1 MSEFRNKL
9 KRQLEIIG
17 ICLSQNYPGNLT
29 TFDLADLFGVE
40 ELTIKRDLKDIR
52 SEGIDIHSVRG
63 KGVCL
68 SSILQDEKLKELIQ
82 QYTALAISYEA
93 VDKSTGLMVNR
104 LREKALS
111 NLIILEM
118 CIETLTRALIDYE
131 KESEGVDFR
140 REISPHRIFQRDNY
154 WRVLAV
160 ENGIM
165 KQFHLNKIIDARAT
179 AYKFEPLPKEKI
191 DELFKYSWRSW
202 LGDERYYIKLKLSH
216 IWADRL
222 LPKQLMEH
230 EKITEIEDKSVIYET
245 TVNTLDEIAGW
256 VVSRGKGVI
265 VLEPVELKERVINL
279 AKGVICNYDNTKD

>member
-17 ICLSQNYPGNLT
+17 ICLSQNYPGNLN
-29 TFDLADLFGVE
+29 TFDLADMFGVE
-40 ELTIKRDLKDIR
+40 ELTIKRDLKDLR

-63 KGVCL
+63 RGICL
-68 SSILQDEKLKELIQ
+68 SSNLSEEKLRELIQ

-104 LREKALS
+104 LREKALA
-111 NLIILEM
+111 NLIVLEM
-118 CIETLTRALIDYE
+118 CIESHTRALIDYE

-140 REISPHRIFQRDNY
+140 REVAPHRIFQRDNY

-160 ENGIM
+160 ENGVL
-165 KQFHLNKIIDARAT
+165 KQFHLNKIIDART
-179 AYKFEPLPKEKI
+179 TTYSFEPLPKEKI

-202 LGDERYYIKLKLSH
+202 LGDERFNIKLKLSH
-216 IWADRL
+216 LWADRL

-230 EKITEIEDKSVIYET
+230 EKITELEDGSVIYET

-256 VVSRGKGVI
+256 VVSRGGGVVVI
-265 VLEPVELKERVINL
+265 EPDELRERVINL
-279 AKGVICNYDNTKD
+279 AKESLGNYGA

>member
-9 KRQLEIIG
+9 KRQLEIVG
-17 ICLSQNYPGNLT
+17 ICLSQNYPGHLS
-29 TFDLADLFGVE
+29 TFDLADMFGVE
-40 ELTIKRDLKDIR
+40 ELTIKRDLKDLR

-63 KGVCL
+63 RGVRL
-68 SSILQDEKLKELIQ
+68 TSNLNDEKLRELIQ

-104 LREKALS
+104 LSEKALA
-111 NLIILEM
+111 NMIILEM
-118 CIETLTRALIDYE
+118 CIESRTRALIDYE

-140 REISPHRIFQRDNY
+140 REVSPHRIFQRDNY

-160 ENGIM
+160 ENGIL
-165 KQFHLNKIIDARAT
+165 KQFHLNKILDARAT
-179 AYKFEPLPKEKI
+179 SFKFEPLPPEKI

-202 LGDERYYIKLKLSH
+202 LGDERYNIKLKLSH

-230 EKITEIEDKSVIYET
+230 EKITELENGSVLYET

-256 VVSRGKGVI
+256 VVSRGSGVT
-265 VLEPVELKERVINL
+265 VLEPQELRERVMKL
-279 AKGVICNYDNTKD
+279 AKESIQNYY

>member
-17 ICLSQNYPGNLT
+17 ICLSQNYPGHLT
-29 TFDLADLFGVE
+29 TFDLADMFGVE
-40 ELTIKRDLKDIR
+40 ELTIKRDLKDLR
-52 SEGIDIHSVRG
+52 NEGIDIHSIRG

-68 SSILQDEKLKELIQ
+68 SSNLQDEKLRELIQ
-82 QYTALAISYEA
+82 QYTALAFSYEA

-104 LREKALS
+104 LREKALA

-118 CIETLTRALIDYE
+118 CIESHTRALIDYE

-140 REISPHRIFQRDNY
+140 REVSPHRIFQRDNY

-160 ENGIM
+160 ENGIL

-179 AYKFEPLPKEKI
+179 TYKFEPLAKEKI

-202 LGDERYYIKLKLSH
+202 LGDERYNIKLKLSH

-230 EKITEIEDKSVIYET
+230 EKITELEDSSVIYET
-245 TVNTLDEIAGW
+245 TVNTLDEVAGW

-265 VLEPVELKERVINL
+265 VLEPEELKKRVVLL
-279 AKGVICNYDNTKD
+279 ANECLKNYED

>member
-29 TFDLADLFGVE
+29 TFDLADM
-40 ELTIKRDLKDIR
+40 TIKRDLKDLR

-68 SSILQDEKLKELIQ
+68 SSNLTDEKLRELIQ
-82 QYTALAISYEA
+82 QYSAIAISYDII
-93 VDKSTGLMVNR
+93 DKSTGLFVNR
-104 LREKALS
+104 LKEKAIA
-111 NLIILEM
+111 NLVVIQM
-118 CIETLTRALIDYE
+118 CIESKTKALIDYE
-131 KESEGVDFR
+131 KESSGADFR
-140 REISPHRIFQRDNY
+140 REVSPLRIFQRDNY

-165 KQFHLNKIIDARAT
+165 KQFHLNKIIDARST
-179 AYKFEPLPKEKI
+179 AYKFEPVPEENV

-202 LGDERYYIKLKLSH
+202 LGEERFNIKLKLSH
-216 IWADRL
+216 TWSDRL

-230 EKITEIEDKSVIYET
+230 EKITRLEDGSVLYET

-256 VVSRGKGVI
+256 VVSRGSGVI
-265 VLEPVELKERVINL
+265 VIEPPELKEKVINL
-279 AKGVICNYDNTKD
+279 AKEALSNYK

>member
-9 KRQLEIIG
+9 KRQLEIVG
-17 ICLSQNYPGNLT
+17 ICLSQNYPGQLS
-29 TFDLADLFGVE
+29 TFDLADMFGVE
-40 ELTIKRDLKDIR
+40 ELTIKRDLKDLR
-52 SEGIDIHSVRG
+52 SEGMDIHSVRG
-63 KGVCL
+63 KGVRL
-68 SSILQDEKLKELIQ
+68 TSNLTDEKLRELIQ

-104 LREKALS
+104 LSEKALA
-111 NLIILEM
+111 NMIILEM
-118 CIETLTRALIDYE
+118 CIESHTRASIDYE

-140 REISPHRIFQRDNY
+140 REVAPHRIFQRDNY

-160 ENGIM
+160 ENGIL
-165 KQFHLNKIIDARAT
+165 KQFHLNKIVDARAT
-179 AYKFEPLPKEKI
+179 NFKFEPLPSEKI

-202 LGDERYYIKLKLSH
+202 LGDERYNIKLKLSH

-230 EKITEIEDKSVIYET
+230 EKITELEDGSVLYET

-256 VVSRGKGVI
+256 VVSRGGGVT
-265 VLEPVELKERVINL
+265 VLEPAELRERVIKL
-279 AKGVICNYDNTKD
+279 AKESIQNYY